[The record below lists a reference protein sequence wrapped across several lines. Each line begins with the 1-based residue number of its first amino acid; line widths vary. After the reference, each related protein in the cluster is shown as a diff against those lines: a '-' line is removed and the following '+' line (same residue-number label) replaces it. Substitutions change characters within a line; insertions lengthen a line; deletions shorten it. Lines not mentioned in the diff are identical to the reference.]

1 MIAPRLL
8 RPLGAVKIANHGV
21 NFVVPAQRDVFAR
34 DFLRIEWTG
43 ATAYHIDDK
52 FVVSLM
58 PNGDAVTIPAKCA
71 ASGVSEGSVKFATSI
86 WKLDGSCAINGS
98 INHRII

>member
-1 MIAPRLL
+1 VIAPRLL
-8 RPLGAVKIANHGV
+8 RPLMAVQIANHGSD
-21 NFVVPAQRDVFAR
+21 FIFFAQLGEFAR

-52 FVVSLM
+52 FVVFLM
-58 PNGDAVTIPAKCA
+58 PNGDAVTIPANCA
-71 ASGVSEGSVKFATSI
+71 ASGVSEGSVKVATSI